1 MKLFFVVYDVDFE
14 GEVMEVLKA
23 SGIRSYT
30 LWERVLGVGE
40 RSEPKLSTHAWPS
53 FNRALVAVV
62 EEKAVERLIE
72 GMRHLCLRPQG
83 GIRAYFWEVEE
94 IR

>member
-1 MKLFFVVYDVDFE
+1 MKLFLVVYDVDFE
-14 GEVMEVLKA
+14 AEVMEALRA
-23 SGIRSYT
+23 SGVASYT

-53 FNRALVAVV
+53 FNRALMVV
-62 EEKAVERLIE
+62 VGEERAKDLMEHIKP
-72 GMRHLCLRPQG
+72 LCLRPQG

-94 IR
+94 VR

>member
-1 MKLFFVVYDVDFE
+1 MKLLFVVYDVDFE
-14 GEVMEVLKA
+14 GEVMEALKA

-53 FNRALVAVV
+53 FNRALVVVV
-62 EEKAVERLIE
+62 EEERAKELIE
-72 GMRHLCLRPQG
+72 GIKALCLRPQG

-94 IR
+94 VR